1 MVLSA
6 ELLVF
11 LEIIQKARPS
21 AEAAIQSGPNSLGY
35 AASRPVGTAMAV
47 LIGTPAMRAKP
58 SLLTENAHCSYLMFP
73 CLGDVRVAHGK

>member
-1 MVLSA
+1 M
-6 ELLVF
+6 F

-21 AEAAIQSGPNSLGY
+21 DAAAIQSGSNSLGY

-58 SLLTENAHCSYLMFP
+58 SLVTENTHSSYSMFLCS
-73 CLGDVRVAHGK
+73 GDVRGAHET